1 MSDGFFY
8 SYHLGWNRPDA
19 ESLLGDLEAAG
30 VRPDHPVT
38 RRITLTGSG
47 PQYAAPHPTGNTGR
61 SRVAQ
66 HTETQSWVTR
76 DQLVLLAGLQRL
88 DQVDFLL
95 WLGSGAEV
103 PARVRRT
110 DDGTVALRFLLG
122 GLSRDERE
130 TVVRAVRE
138 AIGRASVLCVGFVV
152 DREGASAA
160 TDWRGFIE
168 QGTVYFDHWPDTLA
182 VRPEI
187 ASVQPQLS
195 GVSSFEQSP
204 WVVYGSDVPNR

>member
-8 SYHLGWNRPDA
+8 SYHLGWSRPDA

-30 VRPDHPVT
+30 VRPDHPAT
-38 RRITLTGSG
+38 RRITLMG
-47 PQYAAPHPTGNTGR
+47 PGPRRT
-61 SRVAQ
+61 V
-66 HTETQSWVTR
+66 TQSWVTR

-95 WLGSGAEV
+95 WLRSGAEV

-110 DDGTVALRFLLG
+110 SDGTVAVQFALC
-122 GLSRDERE
+122 GLNGDERE

-152 DREGASAA
+152 DREGASQA

-168 QGTVYFDHWPDTLA
+168 EGTVYFDHWPDTLA
-182 VRPEI
+182 VRPEV
-187 ASVQPQLS
+187 AALQPQLS
-195 GVSSFEQSP
+195 GVNSFEQSP
-204 WVVYGSDVPNR
+204 WVVYGSDVPSR

>member
-19 ESLLGDLEAAG
+19 EALLGDLEAAG

-38 RRITLTGSG
+38 RRITLTGPG
-47 PQYAAPHPTGNTGR
+47 PRTT
-61 SRVAQ
+61 V
-66 HTETQSWVTR
+66 TQSRVTR

-95 WLGSGAEV
+95 WLSSGAEI
-103 PARVRRT
+103 PTRVQRT
-110 DDGTVALRFLLG
+110 QDGTVALQFALG
-122 GLSRDERE
+122 GLRPDERE

-138 AIGRASVLCVGFVV
+138 AIGRASLLCVGFVV

-160 TDWRGFIE
+160 TDWRGFIV

-182 VRPEI
+182 VRPEV
-187 ASVQPQLS
+187 AAVQPQLS
-195 GVSSFEQSP
+195 GVGSFRQSP
-204 WVVYGSDVPNR
+204 WVVYGSEVPNR

>member
-8 SYHLGWNRPDA
+8 SYHLGWSRPDA

-38 RRITLTGSG
+38 RRITLIGPGSR
-47 PQYAAPHPTGNTGR
+47 P
-61 SRVAQ
+61 SV
-66 HTETQSWVTR
+66 TQSWVTR

-95 WLGSGAEV
+95 WLPSGSEV

-110 DDGTVALRFLLG
+110 DDGTVELRFALG
-122 GLSRDERE
+122 GLRRDERE

-138 AIGRASVLCVGFVV
+138 AVGRASLLCVGFVV

-160 TDWRGFIE
+160 TDWRGFIVR
-168 QGTVYFDHWPDTLA
+168 GTVYFDHWPDTLA
-182 VRPEI
+182 VQPEV
-187 ASVQPQLS
+187 AAVQPQLS
-195 GVSSFEQSP
+195 GVNSFEQSP